1 MSNSMNVLNSEIQR
15 IGSINAPAG
24 AVTITVAESGTHF
37 MCTPP
42 GAPGASVT
50 LPNPAT
56 AGLTY
61 TFTKVGA
68 VAQPIVFTLGA
79 HVGTLIKGKADGT
92 LGAALSGATSVT
104 MATTAVVGD
113 FLKITSTGTN
123 WIVVACSNSAS
134 TAGFTSV

>member
-37 MCTPP
+37 LCTPA
-42 GAPGASVT
+42 GTSRTIT

-68 VAQPIVFTLGA
+68 VAHPLVFALGA
-79 HVGTLIKGKADGT
+79 HVGTIIRAKSDGT
-92 LGAALSGATSVT
+92 LGSSIAAGTTSIT
-104 MATTAVVGD
+104 MAATAVIGD
-113 FLKITSTGTN
+113 FIKVTSTGTN
-123 WIVVACSNSAS
+123 WVVVASSQSAGV
-134 TAGFTSV
+134 AGITSI